1 MSSDHSF
8 FRRVTGLG
16 KMASSTRLRRRFI
29 RGASFSS
36 TTLLLVARSAGL
48 GMGEIR
54 STLAGVGDAGAAL
67 GLRETQG
74 ENKRETVIVL

>member
-1 MSSDHSF
+1 MASDHSF

-16 KMASSTRLRRRFI
+16 KMPSSTRLRRRFI

-36 TTLLLVARSAGL
+36 TTLLLLLVARSAGL

-54 STLAGVGDAGAAL
+54 STLAGAGDAGAAL
-67 GLRETQG
+67 GLRES
-74 ENKRETVIVL
+74 